1 MTSNCVGK
9 TKRMMLLYKWWMCSF
24 KGHLRT
30 LHLNWFYL
38 KMNKNVDY
46 QVCTLPSVF
55 SIQMVTDRHHCANIH
70 IRITYSTLLLP
81 SHLATWHYSSADIT
95 TNMRMLNPT
104 IRVFIQRE
112 TAQTALLDDLQIDT
126 HRAKQKTLSTP
137 SSPLSHDITLSKRTF
152 APLMCLW
159 GTSRWPLICSYN
171 NRLLENLLWPE
182 THKRPAFTSHYRCAE
197 VMC

>member
-1 MTSNCVGK
+1 MTSNCEGK
-9 TKRMMLLYKWWMCSF
+9 TKRMMLLYKWSMCSF

-70 IRITYSTLLLP
+70 IRITYSTLLLQ

-104 IRVFIQRE
+104 IWARVFLCKERQLRRLSWTIFK
-112 TAQTALLDDLQIDT
+112 QTRTEPSKRHFL
-126 HRAKQKTLSTP
+126 HRLH
-137 SSPLSHDITLSKRTF
+137 LSH
-152 APLMCLW
+152 M
-159 GTSRWPLICSYN
+159 TSR
-171 NRLLENLLWPE
+171 
-182 THKRPAFTSHYRCAE
+182 
-197 VMC
+197 